1 MSESF
6 FSDAARQWQ
15 ALMQQSAGPW
25 SEFLRAGAQSPDAFE
40 QWTSAF
46 RSSAGTPAETIERFV
61 QGARDYVSFM
71 QSTLNAAGTN
81 PEGMSAWMEPLKRAF
96 ASPGMAGAMFDHPF
110 ARLWPAQAQGANPFA
125 SAMPFNMPSQ
135 PANLQELKSWL
146 SLPTFGLTR
155 EHQERQQNAA
165 LAWVEY
171 QEQVARHNEQ
181 MLKATRR
188 GFELFEGKLAER
200 EQPGRQIESLRA
212 LYDLWVDA
220 AEEGYAEV
228 ALSQEYRDA
237 YGALVNAQ
245 MRMRAQMQ
253 QEIERLSGDLG
264 MPTRGEI
271 DSIGQRLQALR
282 REVRNLRGGDALIDE
297 IAELRNELDALVRNT
312 VREVLAETVDAPRA
326 EAPRAAAPRKRATP
340 HRAPAVEP
348 RAKRPTTRKESASRR
363 AAAAVAPSGFA
374 TRIAQFADAS
384 LGGKRKARKSD
395 AAPAK
400 AKHGKKKH

>member
-1 MSESF
+1 VSESF
-6 FSDAARQWQ
+6 FSDAAKQWQ

-40 QWTSAF
+40 QWTQAF
-46 RSSAGTPAETIERFV
+46 RGTSTPEQTIERFV
-61 QGARDYVSFM
+61 QGARDYVAFM
-71 QSTLNAAGTN
+71 QSTLNATGTN
-81 PEGMSAWMEPLKRAF
+81 SNGMSAWMEPLKHMF
-96 ASPGMAGAMFDHPF
+96 ASQGAGGAMFDQPF
-110 ARLWPAQAQGANPFA
+110 ARLWPAHAPGANPFA
-125 SAMPFNMPSQ
+125 AAMPFNLPPQ

-146 SLPTFGLTR
+146 ALPAFGLMR
-155 EHQERQQNAA
+155 EHQERHQKAA
-165 LAWVEY
+165 IAWVEY

-200 EQPGRQIESLRA
+200 EQPGRQVESLRA

-228 ALSQEYRDA
+228 ALSQEYREA

-245 MRMRAQMQ
+245 MRMRAQVQ
-253 QEIERLSGDLG
+253 QEIERVSADLG

-282 REVRNLRGGDALIDE
+282 REVRGLRGGDALIDE
-297 IAELRNELDALVRNT
+297 IAQLRNELDALVRST
-312 VREVLAETVDAPRA
+312 VREALEEKSDAPR
-326 EAPRAAAPRKRATP
+326 PAAPRKPGVPR
-340 HRAPAVEP
+340 RAPAAVP
-348 RAKRPTTRKESASRR
+348 RAKRTVAKKAASRR
-363 AAAAVAPSGFA
+363 AAAAVAPGGFA

-400 AKHGKKKH
+400 GKRGKKKH

>member
-1 MSESF
+1 
-6 FSDAARQWQ
+6 
-15 ALMQQSAGPW
+15 MQQSAGPW

-40 QWTSAF
+40 QWTSTF
-46 RSSAGTPAETIERFV
+46 RSGTGTPAETVERFV
-61 QGARDYVSFM
+61 QGARDYVTFM

-81 PEGMSAWMEPLKRAF
+81 PDGMSAWLEPLKRAF
-96 ASPGMAGAMFDHPF
+96 ASQGMAGAMFDHPF
-110 ARLWPAQAQGANPFA
+110 ARMWPAQAQGANPFA
-125 SAMPFNMPSQ
+125 SAMPFNVPSQ
-135 PANLQELKSWL
+135 PVNLQELKSWL
-146 SLPTFGLTR
+146 ALPTFGLMR
-155 EHQERQQNAA
+155 EHQERQQKAA
-165 LAWVEY
+165 IAWVEY

-228 ALSQEYRDA
+228 ALSQDYRDA

-245 MRMRAQMQ
+245 MRMRAQVQ

-312 VREVLAETVDAPRA
+312 VREVLAGQSDT
-326 EAPRAAAPRKRATP
+326 PRAAAPRKRATP
-340 HRAPAVEP
+340 HRASAAEP
-348 RAKRPTTRKESASRR
+348 RAKRPATRKKSAPRR

-384 LGGKRKARKSD
+384 LGGKRNARKSD

>member
-6 FSDAARQWQ
+6 FSDAAKQWQ

-46 RSSAGTPAETIERFV
+46 RNGAGTPAETIERFV
-61 QGARDYVSFM
+61 QGARDYVTFM
-71 QSTLNAAGTN
+71 QSTLSAAGTN
-81 PEGMSAWMEPLKRAF
+81 PDGMSAWMDTFKRAF
-96 ASPGMAGAMFDHPF
+96 ASQGMAGAMFDHPF
-110 ARLWPAQAQGANPFA
+110 ARLWPAQGQGGNPFA
-125 SAMPFNMPSQ
+125 SAMPFNMPTQ
-135 PANLQELKSWL
+135 PANLQEFKSWL
-146 SLPTFGLTR
+146 ALPAFGLMR
-155 EHQERQQNAA
+155 EHQEHQQKAA
-165 LAWVEY
+165 IAWVEY

-181 MLKATRR
+181 MLKAARR

-245 MRMRAQMQ
+245 MRMRAQVQ
-253 QEIERLSGDLG
+253 QETERMSADLG
-264 MPTRGEI
+264 MPTRSEI

-312 VREVLAETVDAPRA
+312 VREALAGKSD
-326 EAPRAAAPRKRATP
+326 APRAAAPRKRATP
-340 HRAPAVEP
+340 HRAPAEAP
-348 RAKRPTTRKESASRR
+348 RAKRPTAKKAAPRR
-363 AAAAVAPSGFA
+363 AAAAVAPGGFA

-384 LGGKRKARKSD
+384 LGGKRKARTPD

-400 AKHGKKKH
+400 AKRGKKKH

>member
-1 MSESF
+1 VSESF
-6 FSDAARQWQ
+6 FSDAAKQWQ

-46 RSSAGTPAETIERFV
+46 RSGAATPAETIERFV
-61 QGARDYVSFM
+61 QGARDYVTFM
-71 QSTLNAAGTN
+71 QSTLSAAGAN
-81 PEGMSAWMEPLKRAF
+81 PDGMSAWMEPLKRAF
-96 ASPGMAGAMFDHPF
+96 ASQGMAGAMFDHPF
-110 ARLWPAQAQGANPFA
+110 ARMWPAQAQGANPFA
-125 SAMPFNMPSQ
+125 SAMPFNMPSM

-146 SLPTFGLTR
+146 ALPTFGLMR
-155 EHQERQQNAA
+155 EHQERQQKAA
-165 LAWVEY
+165 IAWVEY
-171 QEQVARHNEQ
+171 QEQAARHNEQ
-181 MLKATRR
+181 MLKAARR

-228 ALSQEYRDA
+228 ALSQEYRDV

-245 MRMRAQMQ
+245 MRMRAQVQ

-297 IAELRNELDALVRNT
+297 IANVRNELDALVRRT
-312 VREVLAETVDAPRA
+312 VSEAMGESG
-326 EAPRAAAPRKRATP
+326 EAPRSAAPRKRAAP
-340 HRAPAVEP
+340 RRASTSEP
-348 RAKRPTTRKESASRR
+348 RAKRPAAKKKAAPRR
-363 AAAAVAPSGFA
+363 AAAAVAPGGFA

-384 LGGKRKARKSD
+384 LGGKRKARTSD

-400 AKHGKKKH
+400 ARRGKKKH